1 MTETTTTIECW
12 NVVAGD
18 TGVRPSWD
26 LDCDIT
32 VDGVELRGELTMVP
46 GRDGEPC
53 AYGSTA
59 DHWMSGGLLSAL
71 EAACGD
77 DESRLRQIL
86 GDVQATASAVI
97 LSSGVAPCAVI
108 S

>member
-1 MTETTTTIECW
+1 MTETTTVACW

-32 VDGVELRGELTMVP
+32 VDGV
-46 GRDGEPC
+46 
-53 AYGSTA
+53 
-59 DHWMSGGLLSAL
+59 
-71 EAACGD
+71 
-77 DESRLRQIL
+77 
-86 GDVQATASAVI
+86 
-97 LSSGVAPCAVI
+97 APCEVT